1 MTEEQRA
8 LWLLSMPATTEINTV
23 MQQYTGKNY
32 TKSEQ
37 HKSEPN
43 FSVKK

>member
-1 MTEEQRA
+1 
-8 LWLLSMPATTEINTV
+8 

-43 FSVKK
+43 FSVKKWMHIF